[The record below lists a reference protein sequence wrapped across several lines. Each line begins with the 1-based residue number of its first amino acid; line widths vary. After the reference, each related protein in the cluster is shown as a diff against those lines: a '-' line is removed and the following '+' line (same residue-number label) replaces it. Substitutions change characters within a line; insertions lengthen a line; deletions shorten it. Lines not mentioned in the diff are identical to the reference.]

1 MKILVVNAGSST
13 LKFQLMNTE
22 TSKVVAKGNVERIN
36 EGKSFLRY
44 KANGK
49 ETIINEDIKTHKRA
63 IELVMQYLT
72 DKELGVVKSVDEI
85 DAFGHRFVNAGENYF
100 DPCIITEEAL
110 KDFRNSIDFAPI
122 HIPGSIAGIEACM
135 AVCPNTPNCAV
146 FDIGFHKHIPEYAYR
161 YAIPKKYYDEYRVR
175 RFGFHGASHYYVTN
189 KCAELMGKDVKDIK
203 IITCHLGSGASIS
216 AVKDGH
222 SVDTSMGFTPLEGI
236 MMNTRSGDLDPAIVE
251 FICKKENKSVSEVLT
266 MLNKQSGL
274 IGANGVCSDMREIL
288 ENISNPDVK
297 LSLDM
302 YNYRIKKYIGAYS
315 AVLGGVDAIV
325 FTAGVGEHTP
335 EVREA
340 VTDNMEYLGI
350 KVDHDLNWNAPRG
363 EICEISAKDSK
374 VKVYIIPTDEEYV
387 IAKETEKLIQNK

>member
-13 LKFQLMNTE
+13 LKFQLINTVDG
-22 TSKVVAKGNVERIN
+22 KVNAKGNVERIN

-49 ETIINEDIKTHKRA
+49 ETIVNEDIKDHARA
-63 IELVMQYLT
+63 MELVLEYLT
-72 DKELGVVKSVDEI
+72 SAEFGVVKSVDEI
-85 DAFGHRFVNAGENYF
+85 EAFGHRVVNVGDKYF
-100 DPCIITEEAL
+100 DPTLVTKEVLE
-110 KDFRNSIDFAPI
+110 DFKANVDFSPI
-122 HIPGSIAGIEACM
+122 HVPGAIAGIEGAM
-135 AVCPNTPNCAV
+135 SICPNTPNVAV

-161 YAIPKKYYDEYRVR
+161 YGIPKKYYDEYRVR
-175 RFGFHGASHYYVTN
+175 RYGAHGTSHYYVAN
-189 KCAELMGKDVKDIK
+189 KCAELMGKDIKDVKM
-203 IITCHLGSGASIS
+203 ITCHLGSGASIS

-251 FICKKENKSVSEVLT
+251 FICKKEGKTVSEVLN

-274 IGANGVCSDMREIL
+274 IGANGVCSDMREII
-288 ENISNPDVK
+288 ENLSNEDVK
-297 LSLDM
+297 RSLDM
-302 YNYRIKKYIGAYS
+302 YNYRIKKYIGSYA
-315 AVLGGVDAIV
+315 AVLNGVDAIV

-340 VTDNMEYLGI
+340 VMQDMEYLGI
-350 KVDHDLNWNAPRG
+350 KLDHDKNWGAPRG
-363 EICEISAKDSK
+363 EICEINAEDSK

-387 IAKETEKLIQNK
+387 IAKETEKLIEG